1 MPGALVQVFAMTTRT
16 KAPSTSKVRRE
27 WVGGKRASGKT
38 GQRRASRRH
47 PGRTATACT
56 DRRLTSCAGL
66 LVFGEFL
73 VTEGMDRWAATAFG
87 RLKSSPNQ
95 VYPMGFQIRLLIDLL
110 AAGETR
116 PFGLEAKAGDAMF
129 QHQCHG
135 RLPSVDTLYDDL
147 ARFDASAL
155 VTLEEGMAEH
165 GLMGLAQLRSDIV
178 HLDIDSS
185 VLPLAGEHEGGVPG
199 PNPKFHGRPSF
210 HPLVARIAETNMVVG
225 ALLRP
230 GDRAFGEEDAATIGA
245 WVGRVKRHLRRG
257 ALLCVRIDAAG
268 DCAAILK
275 AIHDAGAFYVIKARC
290 TADVISSFWT
300 AAWTTTDRDANG
312 QPTREV
318 ADLDFRRK
326 SWDGHGLDR
335 VRVIAVQSRDRQ
347 GKQLAIFGDDLNTAQ
362 LFLTNRFDEDA
373 DDIAWDYDD
382 RAGIE
387 PLIAE
392 LKNDWGIGDATG
404 YAFAANHAL
413 FLLKL
418 LTYNLLRRFARW
430 HRPDLPALRRCRTA
444 WLRRGL
450 VDIPGQLVT
459 SGRRHR
465 LLVPRHAIRGP
476 S

>member
-1 MPGALVQVFAMTTRT
+1 MCSAHSSKRLLMTTHTRT
-16 KAPSTSKVRRE
+16 PSTCKVRRE
-27 WVGGKRASGKT
+27 WLGGKRASGKT

-47 PGRTATACT
+47 PSRTTTACT
-56 DRRLTSCAGL
+56 GGRLTGCAGL
-66 LVFGEFL
+66 LAFGDFL
-73 VTEGMDRWAATAFG
+73 STEGVDRWAAEAFG

-95 VYPMGFQIRLLIDLL
+95 VYSMGFQVRLLVDLL

-116 PFGLEAKAGDAMF
+116 PFGLEARASDPMF

-135 RLPSVDTLYDDL
+135 RLPSVDTVYDDL
-147 ARFDASAL
+147 GRFDALAL
-155 VTLEEGMAEH
+155 VTLEDAVVEQ
-165 GLMGLAQLRSDIV
+165 GLKGLAQLRSDVV

-225 ALLRP
+225 GLLRP
-230 GDRAFGEEDAATIGA
+230 GDRAFGEGDAATVGA
-245 WVGRVKRHLRRG
+245 WVARVKKHLRKG
-257 ALLCVRIDAAG
+257 ARLCVRIDAAA

-275 AIHDAGAFYVIKARC
+275 AIHEAGAFYVIKARC
-290 TADVISSFWT
+290 TADVIGSFWS
-300 AAWTTTDRDANG
+300 AAWETTDRDGHGA
-312 QPTREV
+312 PTREV
-318 ADLDFRRK
+318 AELDFRRK
-326 SWDGHGLDR
+326 SWDDNGLDR

-347 GKQLAIFGDDLNTAQ
+347 GKQLALFGDDLHTAQ
-362 LFLTNRFDEDA
+362 VFLTNRFDEDA
-373 DDIAWDYDD
+373 DDVAWDYDQ

-392 LKNDWGIGDATG
+392 LKNAWGIGDATG

-418 LTYNLLRRFARW
+418 LTYNLLRRFAAHHAPR
-430 HRPDLPALRRCRTA
+430 LRRCRTA
-444 WLRRGL
+444 WLRRAL
-450 VDIPGQLVT
+450 ITVPGQLVT

-465 LLVPRHAIRGP
+465 LLVPRHALRSP